1 LASNYLKALQLTK
14 QLEKKAQE
22 ASKFRKLA
30 DKEIADA
37 EELIKAAKNMDANV
51 AKAEAKLTEATS
63 ALASKEFKTALEHA
77 QESKTQAEKAVSEHV
92 LMVLDSTK
100 NLVKLAKEIGVEAP
114 DLDETL
120 AKSDEA
126 VSQGKYEVALEHAEK
141 GWEVVDKLL
150 NEKVSEAFTKAQSTI
165 VMAKKMGQDVTDVE
179 SLLDKAR
186 EHTDKSEYE
195 HALKFINDGT
205 QQANRLAEDEISKL
219 VENVMISIDLAR
231 RMDVEVTKLEQF
243 YSEAQSALEGKEFE
257 NAINIVHKSQI
268 ESEKIVGK
276 ASTKII
282 RECEDL
288 IKEAKGINAEVTKAS
303 LLYNK
308 SKEAFKSKNFEEVY
322 DYSNQIKEEVENAQF
337 QCVLKT
343 ISLSRPKFITAKNIG
358 ANLQEAVKFLDLAR
372 SSLKDKKFAEAME
385 YARKGETAINKLIS
399 NYEGA
404 KEELQLI
411 TQAISRGAKIGV
423 DTTRITDLM
432 KDAKRAFDAKDY
444 RKAMGL
450 ISKCREN
457 IEQAMYDHTMD
468 IIKKSEGV
476 ISLGEKTDSEV
487 MNVKEYLDQA
497 MVALK
502 AEDYD
507 RAIELAKK
515 SREEA
520 GDAIKK
526 GITKEIVE
534 LTSLVNTL
542 DKGEEKRKCLDI
554 LSSAGD
560 VLDLDNYEEAFSLI
574 VECKTSISGYAKNSI
589 GKLED
594 RLKGL
599 MEMEGDLKNSEER
612 LKKAKTLLEEENY
625 PESLRI
631 SKETSQVL
639 NHQQQKIVSDL
650 ASSIIESIQNA
661 KGKGMD
667 VSELNDKIRRANSA
681 IGKKDYLDAY
691 RIMTKS
697 KEETLTFIGEHDEL
711 SGALVDLKLRIEEAA
726 KQDIDVSSCQ
736 NKLEKAEQALASSHF
751 DNVTGLVE
759 ECKSEITQLTIT
771 HSIQEKMDLGKKCI
785 EIAKSLDMDTSEME
799 LQLKKTVIYMNKSQF
814 ENALNSATITSEK
827 AEELCNV
834 KISDLLSNA
843 YSMII
848 EAKKIGLDVLTVEV
862 LYQKAEEALELRR
875 YEKAAKYA
883 TQSLGEIEEI
893 RDESQRTANI
903 INLAGNY
910 IQEAENIKAD
920 VSEAKKLLDKAFSEL
935 KNNEYLASI
944 ELGKKCIRIAKKA
957 KEMKVSE
964 AISSFQS
971 IIEKSKRDGVDVSK
985 AETLLEES
993 KFALAD
999 EDYNE
1004 ALRLAMQSESEVERV
1019 DLQKKM
1025 AAEIIAV
1032 TAAKL
1037 KEAEKKGIQADS
1049 VRKLLIK
1056 AATFLKNHDYVKA
1069 LESALESG
1077 MVLSESTEEYERA
1090 STTLQAAQARV
1101 NESGDIG
1108 VDVKKAKEL
1117 LDTAKSAFE
1126 EKNFTTSIK
1135 FAKETIKDAKRSYV
1149 GHLSI
1154 PIENCERLIKTAGD
1168 LGVNVM
1174 RANNMLNE
1182 AKAALEE
1189 ESYAQVAVFTE
1200 NCKRLI
1206 ERDITRNMFEK
1217 LSLAKAK
1224 LASDEK
1230 KGEDIA
1236 EVTAIL
1242 KSGESYLEGKEY
1254 INAAKYIQKLTVQ
1267 MELGAPQAT
1276 VAEEVPAE
1284 EEVEEQ
1290 SPTPDLDLEPLI
1302 SELAGRLLRIS
1313 KSGIHTKSAEKLLNE
1328 AQGIMESDPDKA
1340 KKLIDEAEAA
1350 LEKELEPLSPSIS
1363 LEIDLG
1369 SVSEKT
1375 KWYEITLELTNSGK
1389 SVAKDVAFEKKGD
1402 DFEIEGLES
1411 IKILKANEK
1420 KEIPLKIKANN
1431 KGDIKFDL
1439 DITFSRI
1446 FDGKTMEITLS
1457 REVQIGKKAA
1467 KEPSF
1472 KKVKADKTLKCYAC
1486 NGKIKPGF
1494 LVIECSCGNTYHEA
1508 CGDRLGKC
1516 PMCGTKFK
1524 KKKTS
1529 AKKKLALKVG

>member
-1 LASNYLKALQLTK
+1 
-14 QLEKKAQE
+14 
-22 ASKFRKLA
+22 
-30 DKEIADA
+30 
-37 EELIKAAKNMDANV
+37 
-51 AKAEAKLTEATS
+51 
-63 ALASKEFKTALEHA
+63 
-77 QESKTQAEKAVSEHV
+77 
-92 LMVLDSTK
+92 
-100 NLVKLAKEIGVEAP
+100 
-114 DLDETL
+114 
-120 AKSDEA
+120 
-126 VSQGKYEVALEHAEK
+126 
-141 GWEVVDKLL
+141 
-150 NEKVSEAFTKAQSTI
+150 
-165 VMAKKMGQDVTDVE
+165 
-179 SLLDKAR
+179 
-186 EHTDKSEYE
+186 
-195 HALKFINDGT
+195 
-205 QQANRLAEDEISKL
+205 
-219 VENVMISIDLAR
+219 
-231 RMDVEVTKLEQF
+231 
-243 YSEAQSALEGKEFE
+243 
-257 NAINIVHKSQI
+257 
-268 ESEKIVGK
+268 
-276 ASTKII
+276 
-282 RECEDL
+282 
-288 IKEAKGINAEVTKAS
+288 
-303 LLYNK
+303 
-308 SKEAFKSKNFEEVY
+308 
-322 DYSNQIKEEVENAQF
+322 
-337 QCVLKT
+337 
-343 ISLSRPKFITAKNIG
+343 
-358 ANLQEAVKFLDLAR
+358 
-372 SSLKDKKFAEAME
+372 ME
-385 YARKGETAINKLIS
+385 
-399 NYEGA
+399 
-404 KEELQLI
+404 
-411 TQAISRGAKIGV
+411 
-423 DTTRITDLM
+423 
-432 KDAKRAFDAKDY
+432 
-444 RKAMGL
+444 
-450 ISKCREN
+450 
-457 IEQAMYDHTMD
+457 

-542 DKGEEKRKCLDI
+542 DEGEEKRKCLDI

-560 VLDLDNYEEAFSLI
+560 VLDLDNYEEAFSHI

-589 GKLED
+589 GKAED

-599 MEMEGDLKNSEER
+599 MEMKGDLNDSEER
-612 LKKAKTLLEEENY
+612 LKQAKTLLEEENY
-625 PESLRI
+625 PESLKI
-631 SKETSQVL
+631 SKETSQIL

-650 ASSIIESIQNA
+650 ASSIIESIQKA

-667 VSELNDKIRRANSA
+667 VSELNDKIRRANQA

-691 RIMTKS
+691 LIMTKS

-711 SGALVDLKLRIEEAA
+711 SEALLDLRIRIEDAA
-726 KQDIDVSSCQ
+726 KQDIDVSTCQ
-736 NKLEKAEQALASSHF
+736 NKLERAESALASSSF
-751 DNVTGLVE
+751 NRVTELVR
-759 ECKSEITQLTIT
+759 ECKSEIEQLAIT
-771 HSIQEKMDLGKKCI
+771 HSIQEKMELGKKCI
-785 EIAKSLDMDTSEME
+785 EIAKSLDIDTSEME
-799 LQLKKTVIYMNKSQF
+799 LQLKKTVIYMNKGQF
-814 ENALNSATITSEK
+814 DNALNSAKTTSEK

-834 KISDLLSNA
+834 KISDMLSNA

-883 TQSLGEIEEI
+883 SQSLGEIEEI

-957 KEMKVSE
+957 KELKVSD

-971 IIEKSKRDGVDVSK
+971 IIDKSKRDGVDVSK
-985 AETLLEES
+985 AESLLEES
-993 KFALAD
+993 RVALAD

-1056 AATFLKNHDYVKA
+1056 AATSLKNHDYVKA
-1069 LESALESG
+1069 LEFALESG

-1090 STTLQAAQARV
+1090 STTLQAARARI
-1101 NESGDIG
+1101 NESDDIG

-1117 LDTAKSAFE
+1117 LDTARSAFE
-1126 EKNFTTSIK
+1126 DKKFTTSMK
-1135 FAKETIKDAKRSYV
+1135 FAKETIKEAKRSYV

-1154 PIENCERLIKTAGD
+1154 PIENCERLIKTASD
-1168 LGVNVM
+1168 LGVNVT

-1217 LSLAKAK
+1217 LSKAK
-1224 LASDEK
+1224 SELASQEK

-1254 INAAKYIQKLTVQ
+1254 INAAKYIQKLMVQ
-1267 MELGAPQAT
+1267 MELEEPKGP
-1276 VAEEVPAE
+1276 VAEEAPAE
-1284 EEVEEQ
+1284 EEMEEVA
-1290 SPTPDLDLEPLI
+1290 PKPDLDLEPLI
-1302 SELAGRLLRIS
+1302 SELAGKLLRIS

-1328 AQGIMESDPDKA
+1328 AQTVAESDPEQA
-1340 KKLIDEAEAA
+1340 KN
-1350 LEKELEPLSPSIS
+1350 
-1363 LEIDLG
+1363 
-1369 SVSEKT
+1369 
-1375 KWYEITLELTNSGK
+1375 LELTNSGK
-1389 SVAKDVAFEKKGD
+1389 SVAKDVTFEKNGE
-1402 DFEIEGLES
+1402 DFEIEGLEP
-1411 IKILKANEK
+1411 IKIIKANEK

-1431 KGDIKFDL
+1431 TGEIKFDL

-1446 FDGKTMEITLS
+1446 FDGKTIEAFLS
-1457 REVQIGKKAA
+1457 QEVQIGKKVA

-1494 LVIECSCGNTYHEA
+1494 VVIECNCGNTYHEA
-1508 CGDRLGKC
+1508 CGDRIGKC

-1524 KKKTS
+1524 KKKAS

>member
-1 LASNYLKALQLTK
+1 
-14 QLEKKAQE
+14 
-22 ASKFRKLA
+22 
-30 DKEIADA
+30 
-37 EELIKAAKNMDANV
+37 
-51 AKAEAKLTEATS
+51 
-63 ALASKEFKTALEHA
+63 
-77 QESKTQAEKAVSEHV
+77 
-92 LMVLDSTK
+92 MVLDSTK
-100 NLVKLAKEIGVEAP
+100 NLVKLAKDIGVEAP

-126 VSQGKYEVALEHAEK
+126 VSQNKYEEALDHAEK

-165 VMAKKMGQDVTDVE
+165 VMAKKMGQDVTEVE

-205 QQANRLAEDEISKL
+205 QQAGKLAEDEISKL
-219 VENVMISIDLAR
+219 VENVMDSIDLAK
-231 RMDVEVTKLEQF
+231 RMDVDVSKLEQLH
-243 YSEAQSALEGKEFE
+243 SEAKSALENQEFE
-257 NAINIVHKSQI
+257 TAIERINKSQI

-276 ASTKII
+276 SSTKII

-308 SKEAFKSKNFEEVY
+308 AKEAFKSKKFDEVY

-385 YARKGETAINKLIS
+385 YARKGETTINKLIS

-411 TQAISRGAKIGV
+411 TQAISRAAKIGV

-444 RKAMGL
+444 RRAMGL
-450 ISKCREN
+450 ISQCREN
-457 IEQAMYDHTMD
+457 IEQAMHDHTME

-487 MNVKEYLDQA
+487 TNVKEYLDQA
-497 MVALK
+497 MIALK
-502 AEDYD
+502 SEDYD

-515 SREEA
+515 SRVEA

-542 DKGEEKRKCLDI
+542 DEGDEKRKCLDI

-560 VLDLDNYEEAFSLI
+560 VLDLDNYEEAFSHI
-574 VECKTSISGYAKNSI
+574 VECKTSISNYAKNSI

-599 MEMEGDLKNSEER
+599 MEMNGDLKNSEEQ
-612 LKKAKTLLEEENY
+612 LEKAKTLLEEENY

-639 NHQQQKIVSDL
+639 NQQQQKIVSDL
-650 ASSIIESIQNA
+650 ASTIIESIQKA
-661 KGKGMD
+661 KSKGMD

-681 IGKKDYLDAY
+681 IGKRDYLDAY

-711 SGALVDLKLRIEEAA
+711 SAALVDLKLRIEEAA

-736 NKLEKAEQALASSHF
+736 SKLEKAERALAQSSF
-751 DNVTGLVE
+751 DRVSAFVD
-759 ECKSEITQLTIT
+759 ECKNEIEQLTIT
-771 HSIQEKMDLGKKCI
+771 HSIQEKMEFGKKCI
-785 EIAKSLDMDTSEME
+785 EIAKSLDLDTSEME
-799 LQLKKTVIYMNKSQF
+799 LQLKKIVIYMNKGQF
-814 ENALNSATITSEK
+814 ENALNSAKTTSEK

-834 KISDLLSNA
+834 KISDMLSNA

-875 YEKAAKYA
+875 YDKAAKYA
-883 TQSLGEIEEI
+883 SQSLGEIEEI

-920 VSEAKKLLDKAFSEL
+920 VSEAKKLLEKAFSEL

-957 KEMKVSE
+957 KELKVSE

-971 IIEKSKRDGVDVSK
+971 IIDKSKRDGVDVSK

-993 KFALAD
+993 RVALAD

-1004 ALRLAMQSESEVERV
+1004 ALRLAMQSESEVEKV

-1056 AATFLKNHDYVKA
+1056 AATSLKNHDYVKA
-1069 LESALESG
+1069 LEFALESG
-1077 MVLSESTEEYERA
+1077 MVLSEVTEEYERA
-1090 STTLQAAQARV
+1090 STTLHAAQARL
-1101 NESGDIG
+1101 NESDDIG

-1117 LDTAKSAFE
+1117 LNTAKSAFE
-1126 EKNFTTSIK
+1126 DKKFSTSMK
-1135 FAKETIKDAKRSYV
+1135 FAKETIKEAKRSYV

-1154 PIENCERLIKTAGD
+1154 PIEHCESLIKTAGD
-1168 LGVNVM
+1168 LGVNVT

-1206 ERDITRNMFEK
+1206 ERDIARNMFEK
-1217 LSLAKAK
+1217 LSLAKSK
-1224 LASDEK
+1224 LASKEK
-1230 KGEDIA
+1230 EGEDIA

-1254 INAAKYIQKLTVQ
+1254 INAAKYIRKLMAQ
-1267 MELGAPQAT
+1267 MELGGPKVP
-1276 VAEEVPAE
+1276 VAEEPPAE
-1284 EEVEEQ
+1284 EEVKEAAPKPEV
-1290 SPTPDLDLEPLI
+1290 DLEPLI
-1302 SELAGRLLRIS
+1302 SELAGKLLRIS

-1328 AQGIMESDPDKA
+1328 AQTLAESDAEGA
-1340 KKLIDEAEAA
+1340 KKLIEDAEAA
-1350 LEKELEPLSPSIS
+1350 LEKELEPLSPNIS
-1363 LEIDLG
+1363 LEIDLS

-1389 SVAKDVAFEKKGD
+1389 SVAKDVTFEIKGD
-1402 DFEIEGLES
+1402 DFEIEGLEN
-1411 IKILKANEK
+1411 IKIMKANEK
-1420 KEIPLKIKANN
+1420 KEIPLKIKANSE
-1431 KGDIKFDL
+1431 GDIKFEL

-1446 FDGKTMEITLS
+1446 FDGKTMETILS
-1457 REVQIGKKAA
+1457 QEVQIGKKAA

-1472 KKVKADKTLKCYAC
+1472 KKIKADKMLKCFAC

-1494 LVIECSCGNTYHEA
+1494 VVIECNCGNTYHEA
-1508 CGDRLGKC
+1508 CGDRIGKC
-1516 PMCGTKFK
+1516 PMCGNPFK
-1524 KKKTS
+1524 KKKSS